1 MLTIPKRI
9 LQAPLMR
16 QGGYAVVPGLFAPEA
31 IASLRCEA
39 DVQRSQAQDVC
50 VRRSDAEPIRGGDP
64 ARKFLNAPGGAVQLA
79 LYGNLVLRQTVA
91 SIVGLPIVP
100 TGSGGT
106 FTYYCRPLD
115 FLTIH
120 RDIVTC
126 DVALITCLAETGVRG
141 SGGKLCLYPQRIW
154 EDLGSL
160 RREPI
165 RGAVPVRLAP
175 GETAILLGGIV
186 PHCTLPVS
194 GGQCRVV
201 SLLCYRVLSSQSEV

>member
-1 MLTIPKRI
+1 MLLIPKRI
-9 LQAPLMR
+9 LQARLMR
-16 QGGYAVVPGLFAPEA
+16 QGGYAIVPGLFASDA
-31 IASLRCEA
+31 RASLRREA
-39 DVQRSQAQDVC
+39 DDQRSLAQDVC
-50 VRRSDAEPIRGGDP
+50 VRRSDAELVRGGDP
-64 ARKFLNAPGGAVQLA
+64 ARKFLNASGGPVQLA
-79 LYGNLVLRQTVA
+79 LYANLDLQQAVA

-100 TGSGGT
+100 TGSRGT
-106 FTYYCRPLD
+106 FTYYCRPFD

-160 RREPI
+160 RREPV

-175 GETAILLGGIV
+175 GETAILLGGVV
-186 PHCTLPVS
+186 PHCTLPVG
-194 GGQCRVV
+194 GGQCRIV
-201 SLLCYRVLSSQSEV
+201 SLLCYRALVN